1 MCCNLCRQVYIT
13 LCSTS
18 CYGYDLYLINFLV
31 LFFFFQLPEKLL
43 YSQGCNWIQQYSFG
57 PERYTGPNAFGKLR
71 KCMETLKTNVSI

>member
-1 MCCNLCRQVYIT
+1 MDMI
-13 LCSTS
+13 S
-18 CYGYDLYLINFLV
+18 C
-31 LFFFFQLPEKLL
+31 FFFFLPSSQLPEKLL